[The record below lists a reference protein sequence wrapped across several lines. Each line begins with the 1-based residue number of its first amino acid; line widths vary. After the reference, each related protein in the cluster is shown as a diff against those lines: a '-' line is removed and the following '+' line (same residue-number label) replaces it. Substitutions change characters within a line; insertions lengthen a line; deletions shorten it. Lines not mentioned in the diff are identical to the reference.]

1 MRKGFSRLMLAVLA
15 ICALSLSSQAQLVTY
30 TRADP
35 GANSTD
41 PRPNSNAQAAAFDL
55 AAGMLGSVTI
65 IDFENSP
72 LGAFA
77 SLTPV
82 AGVTI
87 TGSDVRGSN
96 QTVVNSPV
104 GIPDSI
110 FGYNTTPSGSQFVS
124 LFGGTLS
131 FAFADPIQAFGAYLS
146 GLQGNAV
153 GTETFTFWDGGSQT
167 VNIPNLS
174 GGIAFVGFTDAG
186 KSISSLTIDV
196 HHVPADIVGVDD
208 VRFVKAPQRPGGNVP
223 EPGSIAFL
231 IGMGAT
237 GGLAGIR
244 RLRRSK

>member
-1 MRKGFSRLMLAVLA
+1 M
-15 ICALSLSSQAQLVTY
+15 TY
-30 TRADP
+30 IGADP
-35 GANSTD
+35 GANSTA
-41 PRPNSNAQAAAFDL
+41 PRLMSNAQAAAFGL
-55 AAGMLGSVTI
+55 AAGTLGSPTL
-65 IDFENSP
+65 IDFESSP
-72 LGAFA
+72 LGEFA

-87 TGSDVRGSN
+87 TGSDAGGYN
-96 QTVVNSPV
+96 QTVVNSPF
-104 GIPDSI
+104 GTPDNL
-110 FGYNTTPSGSQFVS
+110 FGYNTTASGSQFVS
-124 LFGGTLS
+124 LVGGTLS

-146 GLQGNAV
+146 GLEGNVV
-153 GTETFTFWDGGSQT
+153 GTQTVTFWDGGSQT
-167 VNIPNLS
+167 VNIPKLS

-196 HHVPADIVGVDD
+196 HGDVVGVDD
-208 VRFVKAPQRPGGNVP
+208 VRFVKAPQQPGGNVP

>member
-1 MRKGFSRLMLAVLA
+1 MLAALA

-30 TRADP
+30 IGADP

-41 PRPNSNAQAAAFDL
+41 PRPNSNAQAAAFGL

-65 IDFENSP
+65 IDFESSP

-87 TGSDVRGSN
+87 TGIDLYYNN
-96 QTVVNSPV
+96 QTVRNSPI

-110 FGYNTTPSGSQFVS
+110 FGYNTTASGSQFVS
-124 LFGGTLS
+124 LYTGTLS

-174 GGIAFVGFTDAG
+174 GGITDAG
-186 KSISSLTIDV
+186 KSISSLTIAV
-196 HHVPADIVGVDD
+196 HNDIVGVDD
-208 VRFVKAPQRPGGNVP
+208 VRFVKAPQRPGGDVP

>member
-1 MRKGFSRLMLAVLA
+1 MLAALA

-30 TRADP
+30 IGADP
-35 GANSTD
+35 GANSTA
-41 PRPNSNAQAAAFDL
+41 PRLMSNAQAAAFDL
-55 AAGMLGSVTI
+55 AAGVLGSVTI
-65 IDFENSP
+65 IDFESSP

-87 TGSDVRGSN
+87 TGSGDYGVN
-96 QTVVNSPV
+96 PTVVNSPV
-104 GIPDSI
+104 GTPDNL
-110 FGYNTTPSGSQFVS
+110 FGYNTTASGSQFVS
-124 LFGGTLS
+124 LYGGTLS

-146 GLQGNAV
+146 GLQGNVV

-196 HHVPADIVGVDD
+196 HHDIVGVDD

-231 IGMGAT
+231 IGVGAT